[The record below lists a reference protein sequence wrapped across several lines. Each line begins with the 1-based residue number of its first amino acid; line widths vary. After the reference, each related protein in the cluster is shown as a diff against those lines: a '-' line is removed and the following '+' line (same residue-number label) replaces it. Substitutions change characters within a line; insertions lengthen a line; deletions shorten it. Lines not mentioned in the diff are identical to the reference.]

1 MRGNRFGKKIHINP
15 VYKKELKQSARMPR
29 TAIILLV
36 YNSLM
41 LLFGLFAFYVT
52 FEGGG
57 RYGSGIDYSDILS
70 IYAIMTGIEFT
81 LILLITPMLTAGT
94 IAGER
99 EKQTL
104 DILLTTKLSTF
115 QLISGKLASSLSL
128 ILLLMMSSLPILAIV
143 FSVGGVTLTDL
154 MQFMLL
160 LFVTSIYIGSIG
172 IFFSVLCRKTTA
184 ATVCSYMALFVLLF
198 GTIAAA
204 GAVGIMKSLNSEVY
218 HGIMSLYTYYR
229 VKIGPFAFILLINPL
244 LTFAAM
250 IYDQV
255 GEAAMV
261 MGCLEQAGKAGTF
274 IVRHWFPVSMLLQAG
289 IAAGLLAASQALLK
303 SGGKKERIA
312 VRGKR
317 TQNTEKKARQ

>member
-1 MRGNRFGKKIHINP
+1 MPKRRWGKKLHINP

-29 TAIILLV
+29 TAVILLV

-52 FEGGG
+52 FEGGR
-57 RYGSGIDYSDILS
+57 RYASVVDYSDILS
-70 IYAIMTGIEFT
+70 IYSIMTGIEFT

-104 DILLTTKLSTF
+104 DILLTTKLTTF
-115 QLISGKLASSLSL
+115 QLILGKLASSLSL
-128 ILLLMMSSLPILAIV
+128 ILLLMISALPILAIV
-143 FSVGGVTLTDL
+143 FSVGGVTLPDL

-160 LFVTSIYIGSIG
+160 IFVTSIYIGSIG

-184 ATVCSYMALFVLLF
+184 ATVSSYLALFVLLF
-198 GTIAAA
+198 GTIAAV
-204 GAVGIMKSLNSEVY
+204 GAVGIVKSLDTEQY
-218 HGIMSLYTYYR
+218 YGILSLYTYYN
-229 VKIGPFAFILLINPL
+229 VSIGPFVFILLVNPL

-250 IYDQV
+250 IYGQV
-255 GEAAMV
+255 GEAALI
-261 MGCLEQAGKAGTF
+261 MGCLEQTGAVGDF
-274 IVRHWFPVSMLLQAG
+274 IVRNWFPISMILQAG

-303 SGGKKERIA
+303 PGGK
-312 VRGKR
+312 RGRRGIWEK
-317 TQNTEKKARQ
+317 NTRKKARQ